1 MSSPIKGTMPGLVRD
16 PLHSDLRAAGCRQ
29 PRQRNPGGAASIP
42 NHHFEHERRP
52 QADMSAE
59 ALILKHRHQFDGAVV
74 AAAERRL
81 TAYDVPIPH
90 AGAPR

>member
-59 ALILKHRHQFDGAVV
+59 AQAYH
-74 AAAERRL
+74 AAI
-81 TAYDVPIPH
+81 TDTH
-90 AGAPR
+90 AQMLMRGTGKEMRA